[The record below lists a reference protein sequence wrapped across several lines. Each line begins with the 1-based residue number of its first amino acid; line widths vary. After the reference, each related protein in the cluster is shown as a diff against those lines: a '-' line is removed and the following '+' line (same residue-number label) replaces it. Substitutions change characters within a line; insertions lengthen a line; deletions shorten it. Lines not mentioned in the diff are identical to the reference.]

1 MRIFSAKAIRIPY
14 TWPEKTRF
22 VLQGF
27 ARVAK
32 DEQHAAVES
41 SFRKSGYDN
50 PGLNPGEWIKAP
62 PFMAPVGSGWL
73 MSEVTLTVLMNIPFQ
88 SGALSEDVGVQ
99 VEAKPSHFALFDLKG
114 LRRAVL

>member
-1 MRIFSAKAIRIPY
+1 MVLDLILNLKGMNKPTLRI
-14 TWPEKTRF
+14 
-22 VLQGF
+22 
-27 ARVAK
+27 
-32 DEQHAAVES
+32 VES

-88 SGALSEDVGVQ
+88 WLD
-99 VEAKPSHFALFDLKG
+99 
-114 LRRAVL
+114 RR